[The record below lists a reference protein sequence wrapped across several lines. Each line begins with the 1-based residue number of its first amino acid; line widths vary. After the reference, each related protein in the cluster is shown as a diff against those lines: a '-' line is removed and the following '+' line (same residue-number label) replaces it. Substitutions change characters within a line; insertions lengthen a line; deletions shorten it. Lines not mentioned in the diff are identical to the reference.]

1 MSPSLCTDSQFSSR
15 LRPQLLAGSPLP
27 HACAPC
33 ASAGKHH
40 CTPPHTTAHHRV
52 TASQHSNASTLK
64 GPTRP
69 SGSGCSSPVGS
80 AWRRPAAS
88 GPGSWAERPER
99 EYSGI
104 RNPSPASCASGATL
118 WRRMTHQ
125 SCCMIDCSQAT
136 LAPTFRRYSKSS
148 SQAQVLA
155 CNSSATRSSLPGVL
169 HLLTKNTSD
178 QALRP

>member
-15 LRPQLLAGSPLP
+15 LRPQLLQILQVRRCLMPGH
-27 HACAPC
+27 HAPQA
-33 ASAGKHH
+33 ASI
-40 CTPPHTTAHHRV
+40 TAHYRV
-52 TASQHSNASTLK
+52 TASPHSNASTLK

-80 AWRRPAAS
+80 AWRQPAAS

-125 SCCMIDCSQAT
+125 SCCMIDCGQAT

-155 CNSSATRSSLPGVL
+155 CNASATRSSLPGVL

>member
-1 MSPSLCTDSQFSSR
+1 MHRLPVLLPSEARSFADF
-15 LRPQLLAGSPLP
+15 AGSPLP

-40 CTPPHTTAHHRV
+40 RTPPHTTAHHRV

-88 GPGSWAERPER
+88 GPGNWAERPER
-99 EYSGI
+99 EGSGI

-118 WRRMTHQ
+118 WRRTTHHELLHDRLLSGNVGSDLQ
-125 SCCMIDCSQAT
+125 EVLQKLLSSPSTCM
-136 LAPTFRRYSKSS
+136 
-148 SQAQVLA
+148 
-155 CNSSATRSSLPGVL
+155 
-169 HLLTKNTSD
+169 
-178 QALRP
+178 